1 MAKVKSWDD
10 MQPEKLMG
18 REPWRKPADAAKA
31 GVTAE
36 GATVDAGAPAKAA
49 PAKKAVGSTRQ
60 ARGAATEAETVTVS
74 LRIPRELAE
83 RVDQSVRSRPVKIP
97 RHTWLL
103 EAVVEKLDRERGPP

>member
-1 MAKVKSWDD
+1 MVKTWGNI
-10 MQPEKLMG
+10 QPEKLMG
-18 REPWRKPADAAKA
+18 YQPGRKPAAAAKA

-36 GATVDAGAPAKAA
+36 GAAANAGAPVKAA
-49 PAKKAVGSTRQ
+49 PAKRAVGSTRQ